1 MEVILADVHGFCS
14 GVQRAI
20 DLVEQARVKYNSE
33 IYTLGALIHNPQEVA
48 RLEKAGI
55 KTLTDDAEVT
65 NGVPAIRTHGAPPQ
79 TFARL
84 KTLGQPIVDTTCPY
98 VKYSQHVAR
107 EFCNEGYDVIIMGDK
122 NHPEVKG
129 IVGYCTRPVYVIK
142 YITDIDSLPPMEK
155 AGIMAQTTVNENTF
169 LKIADILRQRIPE
182 VKFVNTICNAT
193 HERQESVNDLAKQVE
208 VLYVVGGRT
217 SSNSNKLVEVSKT
230 FCGKTFLIETADEI
244 NESDLSG
251 IERVGVTAGAS
262 TPDWLIQQVVD
273 RLKSFEP
280 AHSF

>member
-14 GVQRAI
+14 GVRRAI
-20 DLVEQARVKYNSE
+20 DLVEHARVKYDSE

-48 RLEKAGI
+48 RLDQAGI

-65 NGVPAIRTHGAPPQ
+65 SGVPAIRTHGAPPQ

-142 YITDIDSLPPMEK
+142 YIADINTLPPMQR
-155 AGIMAQTTVNENTF
+155 AGIMAQTTVNESTF
-169 LKIADILRQRIPE
+169 LKIAELLRARVPE

-193 HERQESVNDLAKQVE
+193 HERQESVSDLSRHVD

-217 SSNSNKLVEVSKT
+217 SSNSNKLVEVGKT
-230 FCGKTFLIETADEI
+230 FCAKTFLIETADEI
-244 NESDLSG
+244 NESDLTG
-251 IERVGVTAGAS
+251 VEKVGVTAGAS

-273 RLKSFEP
+273 RIKSLDSV
-280 AHSF
+280 AV